1 MELLQVRYLC
11 VVANHQNMKKAA
23 AELMRKSI
31 DYSGII
37 DRTFYQKSYVQNQ
50 VLGKALLDSK
60 LLLDGKC
67 IASFLT
73 KEEMDVYGVKPKE
86 LDGIVSQLRV
96 TKGVEVAIFLYELS
110 HHEFK
115 VSLRATGEVD
125 VSRIAQQFGGG
136 GHKKAAGVTMK
147 GSAEEILSR
156 LVEEIQK
163 QL

>member
-1 MELLQVRYLC
+1 ME
-11 VVANHQNMKKAA
+11 AA
-23 AELMRKSI
+23 AELMRKGI

-115 VSLRATGEVD
+115 VSLRAAGEVD

>member
-1 MELLQVRYLC
+1 
-11 VVANHQNMKKAA
+11 
-23 AELMRKSI
+23 MRKGI

-96 TKGVEVAIFLYELS
+96 TKGVESGDF
-110 HHEFK
+110 
-115 VSLRATGEVD
+115 SL
-125 VSRIAQQFGGG
+125 
-136 GHKKAAGVTMK
+136 
-147 GSAEEILSR
+147 
-156 LVEEIQK
+156 
-163 QL
+163 